1 MSQQERVSWL
11 SLLTTLLIGY
21 WYFHAV
27 FALPADA
34 NLHGPAMARLV
45 TKLIVMAIAIG
56 IAGELL
62 LRVVQNRPH
71 AAGPDATP
79 ADERDALIHL
89 KATRNAHVALGL
101 GVILV
106 LCQIAMLEM
115 APRFAGRLAA
125 QPVQGP
131 DTLLQR
137 LLTGPLSALHVA
149 QLLLLAL
156 TLASITLY
164 GSRVLYYRRGY

>member
-11 SLLTTLLIGY
+11 SLLTTLVIGY
-21 WYFHAV
+21 WYFQAV

-34 NLHGPAMARLV
+34 DLHGPAMARLV

-62 LRVVQNRPH
+62 LRMVQYRSQ
-71 AAGPDATP
+71 AAGPDATS

-89 KATRNAHVALGL
+89 KATRNAHVVLGL

-106 LCQIAMLEM
+106 LCQVVMLEM
-115 APRFAGRLAA
+115 TPRLAGRLAA
-125 QPVQGP
+125 GSAQVP

-156 TLASITLY
+156 TLASITLN
-164 GSRVLYYRRGY
+164 GSRVLYNRRGY

>member
-21 WYFHAV
+21 WYFQAV
-27 FALPADA
+27 LALPADA

-45 TKLIVMAIAIG
+45 TRLVVVAIAIG
-56 IAGELL
+56 VAGELL
-62 LRVVQNRPH
+62 LRMVHGRSQ
-71 AAGPDATP
+71 ADGPDATS

-89 KATRNAHVALGL
+89 KATRNAHFALGI

-106 LCQIAMLEM
+106 LCQIAMLELT
-115 APRFAGRLAA
+115 PHLAA
-125 QPVQGP
+125 RIAAGTAHAP

>member
-21 WYFHAV
+21 WYFQAV

-34 NLHGPAMARLV
+34 DLHGPAMARLV
-45 TKLIVMAIAIG
+45 TKLIIMAIAIG

-62 LRVVQNRPH
+62 LRMVQHRAH
-71 AAGPDATP
+71 AADADATP
-79 ADERDALIHL
+79 ADERDALINL

-106 LCQIAMLEM
+106 LSQIAMLEM
-115 APRFAGRLAA
+115 APRLAGR
-125 QPVQGP
+125 PVAGSTHVP

-137 LLTGPLSALHVA
+137 LLAGPLSALHVA